1 MLSISVKEFL
11 FWKNKQLSK
20 GGDQQ
25 SFDVLLDCIGG
36 ISTSDLN
43 MKILNPKENLHLKKN
58 LEFLES
64 LWEEQLLKACPI
76 QYLCGITFWRDLK
89 LKVTNKVL
97 IPRPETELIVD
108 IVFNIFK
115 KKSEKLFFAELGTGS
130 GAISIALALAYPFS
144 FGVATDIDQDALE
157 IATKNY
163 KIFSNQSNLKFFCG
177 NWWSPLESFKG
188 KIDLA
193 ISNPPYIPRD
203 TYEKL
208 PKEVK
213 NFEPKIALLGGD
225 DGLKHIREI
234 ILKAPLFLKE
244 KGWLILENHFDQSEK
259 VKKLLIKIIILNL
272 SINYFFTLL
281 IHSFLLV
288 NLIIYLL

>member
-1 MLSISVKEFL
+1 MLCVSVEDFL
-11 FWKNKQLSK
+11 FWKKKQLSK

-25 SFDVLLDCIGG
+25 SFAILLDCIGG
-36 ISTSDLN
+36 IPTSDLN
-43 MKILNPKENLHLKKN
+43 FIGINPEKNLYLKKN

-64 LWEEQLLKACPI
+64 IWDEYLLKSYPI

-108 IVFNIFK
+108 IVFNIFRR
-115 KKSEKLFFAELGTGS
+115 KSEKLFFAELGTGS
-130 GAISIALALAYPFS
+130 GAISIALALAYPS
-144 FGVATDIDQDALE
+144 SEGVATDIDQDALE

-163 KIFSNQSNLKFFCG
+163 LNSSKRSNLQFYCG

-213 NFEPKIALLGGD
+213 NFEPKVALLGGK

-234 ILKAPLFLKE
+234 IQKAPFYLKE
-244 KGWLILENHFDQSEK
+244 NGWLILENHFDQSEK
-259 VKKLLIKIIILNL
+259 VKQLLIENKFTSIEIVKDL
-272 SINYFFTLL
+272 SGIGRFT
-281 IHSFLLV
+281 IGR
-288 NLIIYLL
+288 YK

>member
-1 MLSISVKEFL
+1 MLSISIKEFL
-11 FWKNKQLSK
+11 FWKKTQLSK
-20 GGDQQ
+20 GGDHQ
-25 SFDVLLDCIGG
+25 SFALLLDSIGG

-43 MKILNPKENLHLKKN
+43 SLNINPEGSLYLKKN

-64 LWEEQLLKACPI
+64 IWEDHLFKSCPI

-108 IVFNIFK
+108 IVFNKFRN
-115 KKSEKLFFAELGTGS
+115 KSEKLFFAELGTGS

-144 FGVATDIDQDALE
+144 DGVATDIDQDALE

-163 KIFSNQSNLKFFCG
+163 INSSKQSNLKFYCG

-188 KIDLA
+188 KLDLA
-193 ISNPPYIPRD
+193 VSNPPYIPKD

-208 PKEVK
+208 PIEVK
-213 NFEPKIALLGGD
+213 NFEPKVALLGGE

-234 ILKAPLFLKE
+234 IHKAPLFLKDN
-244 KGWLILENHFDQSEK
+244 GWLILENHFDQSEK
-259 VKKLLIKIIILNL
+259 VKQLLLKNKFTSIEIVKDL
-272 SINYFFTLL
+272 SGIGRFT
-281 IHSFLLV
+281 IGR
-288 NLIIYLL
+288 YK

>member
-11 FWKNKQLSK
+11 IWKNKQLSK

-25 SFDVLLDCIGG
+25 SFAVLLDCIGG
-36 ISTSDLN
+36 LSASDLN
-43 MKILNPKENLHLKKN
+43 LMSINLEGNLHLKKK

-64 LWEEQLLKACPI
+64 VWDEHLFKSCPI

-97 IPRPETELIVD
+97 IPRPETEIIVD
-108 IVFNIFK
+108 IVFNIFRN
-115 KKSEKLFFAELGTGS
+115 KSKKLFFAELGTGS

-144 FGVATDIDQDALE
+144 EGVATDIDQDALE

-163 KIFSNQSNLKFFCG
+163 INSSKELNLKFYCG

-188 KIDLA
+188 KLDLA
-193 ISNPPYIPRD
+193 ISNPPYIPKD

-213 NFEPKIALLGGD
+213 NFEPKVALLGGE

-234 ILKAPLFLKE
+234 IQKAPLFLKE
-244 KGWLILENHFDQSEK
+244 KGWLILENHFDQGEK
-259 VKKLLIKIIILNL
+259 VKQLLIKNKFT
-272 SINYFFTLL
+272 SIENVKDFSGIGRFT
-281 IHSFLLV
+281 IGR
-288 NLIIYLL
+288 YK

>member
-1 MLSISVKEFL
+1 MLCLSVEEFL
-11 FWKNKQLSK
+11 FWKKKQLSK

-25 SFDVLLDCIGG
+25 SFAVLLDCIGG
-36 ISTSDLN
+36 ISTTDQSL
-43 MKILNPKENLHLKKN
+43 ISINPKGHVHLKKN

-64 LWEEQLLKACPI
+64 IWEDHLLKSCPI

-97 IPRPETELIVD
+97 IPRPETEIIVD
-108 IVFNIFK
+108 IVFNIFR

-144 FGVATDIDQDALE
+144 EGVATDIDQDALE

-163 KIFSNQSNLKFFCG
+163 MNSSKEANLKFCCG
-177 NWWSPLESFKG
+177 NWWSPLENFQG
-188 KIDLA
+188 KLDLA

-203 TYEKL
+203 TYDKL

-213 NFEPKIALLGGD
+213 NFEPKVALLGGE
-225 DGLKHIREI
+225 DGLKHIKEI
-234 ILKAPLFLKE
+234 IHKAPLFLKRN
-244 KGWLILENHFDQSEK
+244 GWLILENHFDQSEK
-259 VKKLLIKIIILNL
+259 VKQLLIKNKFTSIEIVKDL
-272 SINYFFTLL
+272 SGIGRFT
-281 IHSFLLV
+281 IGR
-288 NLIIYLL
+288 YK

>member
-1 MLSISVKEFL
+1 MLCISTEEFL
-11 FWKNKQLSK
+11 FWKKKQLTK

-25 SFDVLLDCIGG
+25 SFAFLLDCIGG
-36 ISTSDLN
+36 ISHSDQNLMSIN
-43 MKILNPKENLHLKKN
+43 SKEDLQLKNN

-64 LWEEQLLKACPI
+64 VWDDYLLKSCPI
-76 QYLCGITFWRDLK
+76 QYLCGIAFWRDLK

-108 IVFNIFK
+108 IVFNIFR
-115 KKSEKLFFAELGTGS
+115 KKSEKLLFAELGTGS

-144 FGVATDIDQDALE
+144 EVVATDIDRDALE
-157 IATKNY
+157 IANKNY
-163 KIFSNQSNLKFFCG
+163 INSSKQSNLKFYCG

-188 KIDLA
+188 KLDLA
-193 ISNPPYIPRD
+193 ISNPPYIPKD

-213 NFEPKIALLGGD
+213 NFEPKVALLGGE

-234 ILKAPLFLKE
+234 IQKAPLFLKE
-244 KGWLILENHFDQSEK
+244 KGWLILENHFDQGEK
-259 VKKLLIKIIILNL
+259 VKQLLIKNKFTSIEIVKDL
-272 SINYFFTLL
+272 SGIGRFT
-281 IHSFLLV
+281 IGR
-288 NLIIYLL
+288 YK

>member
-1 MLSISVKEFL
+1 MPCISVKEFL
-11 FWKNKQLSK
+11 LWKKKELSK

-25 SFDVLLDCIGG
+25 SFEVLLDCIAD
-36 ISTSDLN
+36 ISTRALN
-43 MKILNPKENLHLKKN
+43 LKILNPNGNLHLKKN

-64 LWEEQLLKACPI
+64 VWEDHLISSCPI
-76 QYLCGITFWRDLK
+76 QHLCGITYWRDLK

-108 IVFNIFK
+108 IVFSVFRR
-115 KKSEKLFFAELGTGS
+115 KSQKLFFAELGTGS

-144 FGVATDIDQDALE
+144 EGVATDIDQDALE

-163 KIFSNQSNLKFFCG
+163 INSSKQSNLKFYCG
-177 NWWSPLESFKG
+177 NWWSPLENFKG
-188 KIDLA
+188 KLDLA
-193 ISNPPYIPRD
+193 ISNPPYIPKD

-213 NFEPKIALLGGD
+213 NFEPKVALLGGE

-234 ILKAPLFLKE
+234 IRKAPLFLKE
-244 KGWLILENHFDQSEK
+244 KGWLIIENHYDQGEK
-259 VKKLLIKIIILNL
+259 VKQLLIKNKFT
-272 SINYFFTLL
+272 SIEIVKDFSGIGRFT
-281 IHSFLLV
+281 IGR
-288 NLIIYLL
+288 YK

>member
-1 MLSISVKEFL
+1 MLCISVEELL
-11 FWKNKQLSK
+11 FWKKKQLSK

-25 SFDVLLDCIGG
+25 SFEVLLDCIGG

-43 MKILNPKENLHLKKN
+43 LKILNPKGNLYLKKN

-64 LWEEQLLKACPI
+64 VWDDHLLKSCPI

-97 IPRPETELIVD
+97 IPRPETEIIVD
-108 IVFNIFK
+108 IVFNIFRR
-115 KKSEKLFFAELGTGS
+115 KSEKLFFAELGTGS

-144 FGVATDIDQDALE
+144 KGVATDIDQDALE
-157 IATKNY
+157 IANKNFI
-163 KIFSNQSNLKFFCG
+163 KSSKQSNLKFYCG
-177 NWWSPLESFKG
+177 NWWSPLESFQG
-188 KIDLA
+188 KLDLA
-193 ISNPPYIPRD
+193 ISNPPYIPKN

-234 ILKAPLFLKE
+234 IQKAPLFLKE
-244 KGWLILENHFDQSEK
+244 KGWLILENHFDQGEK
-259 VKKLLIKIIILNL
+259 VKQLLLKNKFTSIEIVNDL
-272 SINYFFTLL
+272 SGIGRFT
-281 IHSFLLV
+281 IGR
-288 NLIIYLL
+288 YK